1 MRTET
6 PPSAGRTCVAI
17 LPPRSHSSRDMA
29 ALETTMHT
37 LTLDRRHPVSLEI
50 AGTAQERLF
59 LLRATTPG
67 ALRHLAK
74 QLQAQYPQ
82 AEVRDTADPLPIQ
95 VEEDVS
101 VIELTAGAASYQ
113 TLRQWGPRDL
123 KEEGADPLV
132 GILAALTHL
141 PAQVRVIAQLALVP
155 ATPAWS
161 AADWRKTVEHPLE
174 PERHKEQ
181 RQYQRARI
189 TRMDTPSLPVILG
202 LIVLAALGLL
212 WRARPAFLLRLAPWW
227 EDLLHGKLSLTTPA
241 IQVVFWG
248 LVGGIVALSLGFRL
262 VLHALGLGQSSI
274 YDMRQ
279 VDEKTRRFAY
289 HARLRLIAIG
299 PRARRARTRHHLRT
313 LAIHLRWGVRS
324 VPARSLLRM
333 YRLARAYRAASA
345 HDRPDAVSARGRLW
359 RGVRRLGRAGRL
371 LRIWITWWVERRR
384 AARLSR
390 RSRLAPVRSLRQM
403 RRLAQS
409 VRPMPAQGDPEKG
422 RLRRAARLFRI
433 WSRWHRRRL
442 ATRLRQERRLARL
455 ARRERVRFTRAQ
467 RVLRQERQTQLQHLA
482 AAYQQ
487 YHQAKGA
494 FFRARSYLPW
504 FARRVVRPG
513 TGWLAW
519 WQGWS
524 QDVRR
529 SRQLLSVAEVAS
541 LWHLPQT
548 QDLAD
553 IPLLFKEMN
562 RTLLVPQELA
572 FNDGTGY
579 RLGHSLHAGY
589 DLPVYLP
596 ARALSANVLAV
607 ASTGKGK
614 STLFQHLA
622 EARLASLHA
631 LQGSAQDHR
640 MGLAIIEPHGDFL
653 TTLAGRI
660 PPSLADRVV
669 LVDLADTAHP
679 PGINPLDMALGR
691 DRDKAV
697 DNLLV
702 TFKAIWSNSWGP
714 RTENIL
720 EFALKTLAEVNE
732 RQVDMDP
739 QQQYTLLDIVPL
751 LRNAS
756 FRHGVL
762 GLVRDET
769 IKQWWEHYYELMHPN
784 YQTEVISSVI
794 NKMSKYSSS
803 RTARRILG
811 QPLSTINLRQV
822 IEQGQILLMSTA
834 SGIVGSDISSLIGAT
849 LLNLFQ
855 TSLAEQASIA
865 PEERRRYFLIVD
877 EFQTFLG
884 ADYQTMLAELR
895 KYGGS
900 FALATQSLAYL
911 EKVSDTLRSTV
922 LANVDQ
928 LFAFDMSG
936 EDAKMMLPELDG
948 VVEEVDITNLD
959 NYTCYAKLSL
969 DGRRLPLF
977 SLHLDPPGVG
987 DAAQAQYLRQQNQQH
1002 YGRPA
1007 DRVDALLLQR
1017 LEALRAFEQAE
1028 QKNQDDGGFVKK
1040 RGTYGNG
1047 KGGPK
1052 KLIEPPLRDQA
1063 ARILSVPLA
1072 REEEE
1077 TWEGEER
1084 ER

>member
-1 MRTET
+1 M
-6 PPSAGRTCVAI
+6 
-17 LPPRSHSSRDMA
+17 
-29 ALETTMHT
+29 
-37 LTLDRRHPVSLEI
+37 
-50 AGTAQERLF
+50 
-59 LLRATTPG
+59 
-67 ALRHLAK
+67 
-74 QLQAQYPQ
+74 
-82 AEVRDTADPLPIQ
+82 
-95 VEEDVS
+95 
-101 VIELTAGAASYQ
+101 
-113 TLRQWGPRDL
+113 
-123 KEEGADPLV
+123 
-132 GILAALTHL
+132 
-141 PAQVRVIAQLALVP
+141 
-155 ATPAWS
+155 
-161 AADWRKTVEHPLE
+161 
-174 PERHKEQ
+174 
-181 RQYQRARI
+181 
-189 TRMDTPSLPVILG
+189 
-202 LIVLAALGLL
+202 
-212 WRARPAFLLRLAPWW
+212 
-227 EDLLHGKLSLTTPA
+227 
-241 IQVVFWG
+241 
-248 LVGGIVALSLGFRL
+248 
-262 VLHALGLGQSSI
+262 
-274 YDMRQ
+274 
-279 VDEKTRRFAY
+279 
-289 HARLRLIAIG
+289 
-299 PRARRARTRHHLRT
+299 
-313 LAIHLRWGVRS
+313 
-324 VPARSLLRM
+324 
-333 YRLARAYRAASA
+333 
-345 HDRPDAVSARGRLW
+345 
-359 RGVRRLGRAGRL
+359 
-371 LRIWITWWVERRR
+371 
-384 AARLSR
+384 
-390 RSRLAPVRSLRQM
+390 
-403 RRLAQS
+403 
-409 VRPMPAQGDPEKG
+409 
-422 RLRRAARLFRI
+422 
-433 WSRWHRRRL
+433 
-442 ATRLRQERRLARL
+442 
-455 ARRERVRFTRAQ
+455 RFTRAQ
-467 RVLRQERQTQLQHLA
+467 RVLRQERQTQLQHLV

-504 FARRVVRPG
+504 FARKVVRPAA
-513 TGWLAW
+513 GWLAW

-529 SRQLLSVAEVAS
+529 SRQLLSAAEVAS

-553 IPLLFKEMN
+553 IPLLTKEMN

-589 DLPVYLP
+589 DLPVYMP

-631 LQGSAQDHR
+631 LQGSPHAHR
-640 MGLAIIEPHGDFL
+640 MGLAIIEPHGDFA

-660 PPSLADRVV
+660 PPSLAERVV
-669 LVDLADTAHP
+669 LIDLADTAHP

-732 RQVDMDP
+732 RQVDTDP

-762 GLVRDET
+762 GMVRDET

-811 QPLSTINLRQV
+811 QPLSTINLREV
-822 IEQGQILLMSTA
+822 IAQGQILLMSTA

-865 PEERRRYFLIVD
+865 PEERRRYFLIID

-948 VVEEVDITNLD
+948 VVDEKDITNLD

-977 SLHLDPPGVG
+977 SLHLDPPGRG
-987 DAAQAQYLRQQNQQH
+987 DAARAQQLRQQNQQR

-1007 DRVDALLLQR
+1007 SIIDALLLQR
-1017 LEALRAFEQAE
+1017 LEALRMFEQAD
-1028 QKNQDDGGFVKK
+1028 QKPLQQDEGQPEHGAAEKEVLYVKK

-1047 KGGPK
+1047 KGGSRQ
-1052 KLIEPPLRDQA
+1052 LVEPPLRDHADQ
-1063 ARILSVPLA
+1063 ILSVPLA
-1072 REEEE
+1072 QEVQPVLVTREPEAEELRIE
-1077 TWEGEER
+1077 RWDDEHGFEEHH
-1084 ER
+1084 E